1 MKTNEITRG
10 AFVLSLAGRDRGR
23 IHVVV
28 NASDGYADIVDGVT
42 RKTESPKR
50 KKFKHLDLIE
60 IDPFDGDFCD
70 KEIRE
75 CIRQLSVD

>member
-10 AFVLSLAGRDRGR
+10 AFVLSLAGRDHGR
-23 IHVVV
+23 IHVVFNV
-28 NASDGYADIVDGVT
+28 TDGYADIVDGVT
-42 RKTESPKR
+42 RKIEAPKR

-60 IDPFDGDFCD
+60 IDPYDGDFTN
-70 KEIRE
+70 KKIRE